1 MNIERYGT
9 NKIILKN
16 KKRMYNTTIY
26 PKIEKSAKDIYIYA
40 VKGDR
45 LDLLAYDYYHD
56 VELWFV
62 IAHANGIGRGTMYV
76 EPNKQVRI
84 PETTKVNQFLLELEE
99 LNNVR

>member
-9 NKIILKN
+9 NRIILKD
-16 KKRMYNTTIY
+16 KKRMYSTTIY
-26 PKIEKSAKDIYIYA
+26 PKIEKSAKDIYIYT

-45 LDLLAYDYYHD
+45 LDLIADEYYGD

-62 IAHANGIGRGTMYV
+62 IAHANGIGRGTMYI

-84 PETTKVNQFLLELEE
+84 PEDTKVNQFLLELED
-99 LNNVR
+99 LNKVR